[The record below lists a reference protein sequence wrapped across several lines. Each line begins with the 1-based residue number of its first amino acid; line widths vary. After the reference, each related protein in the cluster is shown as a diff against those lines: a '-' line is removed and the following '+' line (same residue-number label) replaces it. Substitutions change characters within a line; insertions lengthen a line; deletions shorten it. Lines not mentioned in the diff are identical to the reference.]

1 MIDARNRHAEFGQPL
16 ALRQLMGERPLHDG
30 ERRLGAADLV
40 SPPGRRDHPRRVL
53 GTLAKGD
60 DVGREPAHRLKHH
73 TPQRRPQNASDDSG
87 DGQRNREKIVRHTPQ
102 RLNQRRLVEGE
113 LDRRFV
119 RLRRSAQLHDSPWR
133 GEQGVKGGG
142 HALRIGIVVSDDRL
156 DARRRA
162 ASDDEFAASRRRLD
176 RHPLH
181 VDAVQ
186 DPLRQVLGRRSRSG
200 HPERVDS
207 RLNGADLAVQQH
219 FAVGRE
225 PGDIEKAHREQDEA
239 DRNRKNARREAEAV
253 ERRRESR
260 RACLLRNRAWE
271 RERERV
277 GAAFAS
283 GRKV

>member
-40 SPPGRRDHPRRVL
+40 APTGRRDHPRGVL
-53 GTLAKGD
+53 RALAKGD
-60 DVGREPAHRLKHH
+60 DVGREAAHRLKHH
-73 TPQRRPQNASDDSG
+73 APQRRPQHAGDDGG
-87 DGQRNREKIVRHTPQ
+87 DGQRNREKIVRHAPQ

-119 RLRRSAQLHDSPWR
+119 RLRRSAQLHDRPGR
-133 GEQGVKGGG
+133 GEQGVEGGR
-142 HALRIGIVVSDDRL
+142 HALEIGSVVSFDRL
-156 DARRRA
+156 DALQWPARGN
-162 ASDDEFAASRRRLD
+162 ELAASRRRLD

-186 DPLRQVLGRRSRSG
+186 DLLRQVVGRRGRSG
-200 HPERVDS
+200 HPESVDS

-219 FAVGRE
+219 LAMGRE
-225 PGDIEKAHREQDEA
+225 PGHIEQAHREEDEA
-239 DRNRKNARREAEAV
+239 DRNREDARREAEAV
-253 ERRRESR
+253 ERRRQSR
-260 RACLLRNRAWE
+260 RACLLRKRVWE

-283 GRKV
+283 GRNV